1 MDSSFVQGEQKFHYR
16 VCAVMIA
23 GERILAM
30 RDERAPYFYL
40 PGGRVQMGRRRSRR
54 WCGKSGRSWA

>member
-1 MDSSFVQGEQKFHYR
+1 MESSFVQGEQKFHYR

-30 RDERAPYFYL
+30 RVERAPYFYL
-40 PGGRVQMGRRRSRR
+40 SGGRVQMGET
-54 WCGKSGRSWA
+54 AE